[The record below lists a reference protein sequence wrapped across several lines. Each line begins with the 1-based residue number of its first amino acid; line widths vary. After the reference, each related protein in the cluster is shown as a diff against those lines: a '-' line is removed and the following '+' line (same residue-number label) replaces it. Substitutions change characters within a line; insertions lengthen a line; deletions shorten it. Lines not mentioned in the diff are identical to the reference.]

1 MNTQAKGK
9 RSGERSAGAPPDE
22 AVLHEAA
29 LSYLARFATTQA
41 RLRQVLGRRIAR
53 WARVAEREGMA
64 AEARA
69 DAVRQSW
76 QAVERVVGRL
86 VESGLVND
94 QAFAHTRAERLR
106 RSGHSRAFVAA
117 HLLVRGV
124 DRETAKAAAVT
135 DPEMELAAAAVLARQ
150 RRFGPFRTGSGDAA
164 RVRRELGALARAGF
178 SEDVSRRVLALSA
191 EEAEALIARLKREAG

>member
-1 MNTQAKGK
+1 
-9 RSGERSAGAPPDE
+9 
-22 AVLHEAA
+22 
-29 LSYLARFATTQA
+29 
-41 RLRQVLGRRIAR
+41 
-53 WARVAEREGMA
+53 MA

-124 DRETAKAAAVT
+124 DRETVKAAAVT

-150 RRFGPFRTGSGDAA
+150 RRFGPFRAGSGDAG
-164 RVRRELGALARAGF
+164 RLRRELGALARAGF